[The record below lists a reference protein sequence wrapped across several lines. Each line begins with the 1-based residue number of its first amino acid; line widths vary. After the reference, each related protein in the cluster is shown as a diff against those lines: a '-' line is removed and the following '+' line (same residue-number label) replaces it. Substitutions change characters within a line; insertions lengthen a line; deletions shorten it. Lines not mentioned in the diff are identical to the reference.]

1 MGNSISKKEMKQ
13 TAAPV
18 ARKSAKVTPKA
29 TRVISK
35 RLSGNHNQTLVVD

>member
-1 MGNSISKKEMKQ
+1 MGNSTSKKEMKQ
-13 TAAPV
+13 TAASV

-35 RLSGNHNQTLVVD
+35 RLSANHNQTFLVD